1 MKKSLRFFSSRK
13 IEELTQARLDE
24 YAGKHGCEIALPVPI
39 ERIVEDLFDLR
50 MVWEPIE
57 EMIG

>member
-1 MKKSLRFFSSRK
+1 VKKSLRFFSSRK

-50 MVWEPIE
+50 MVWEPI
-57 EMIG
+57 